1 MIYSDQ
7 TDKSS
12 LLDPRP
18 GVAVSY
24 WLGELELNGAEDFRS
39 DLEAAYAEVSV
50 ESARGGLGGGLY
62 TLFVEICAAVTL
74 PYVVQLILNGIAFDL
89 IKLGTE
95 KLILRPLLTAQR
107 KLKER
112 NRSNRD
118 AGEFAYLRIMF
129 SDSNV
134 IVDADSRVN
143 QSISES
149 IGKVLL
155 LIAQNYEHLSLA
167 DGRTPVEIYIPV
179 IEDTGPERR
188 SRFRAVLE
196 VDEDMPVGDTV
207 FFEYW
212 GLSYSN
218 GERRVYD
225 VQRRLLLDELF
236 LYRHEYWQQRGLL
249 FDADAPGQ
257 QNK

>member
-7 TDKSS
+7 TGKPS
-12 LLDPRP
+12 LLEPRP
-18 GVAVSY
+18 GVTVSY
-24 WLGELELNGAEDFRS
+24 WLGELPLNGAEDFRG

-62 TLFVEICAAVTL
+62 TLFVEIGAVVTL
-74 PYVVQLILNGIAFDL
+74 AHVVQLILDGIAFDL

-107 KLKER
+107 KLKGR
-112 NRSNRD
+112 NRSDRD
-118 AGEFAYLRIMF
+118 AGEFAYLRIRF

-149 IGKVLL
+149 LGKVLL

-167 DGRTPVEIYIPV
+167 DGRTPVEIYTPV

-196 VDEDMPVGDTV
+196 VDEDMPVSDAV

-236 LYRHEYWQQRGLL
+236 LYRREYWQQRGLL
-249 FDADAPGQ
+249 FDTNVPAQ
-257 QNK
+257 Q